1 MCVCKVCGMGVIVCV
16 LVCLCICVCRDVHAY
31 LCVCVGVGGIVRG
44 YTPADLMDDCT
55 LVVFLNFHQHV
66 SPCTAPV
73 VVL

>member
-1 MCVCKVCGMGVIVCV
+1 MGVIVCV
-16 LVCLCICVCRDVHAY
+16 
-31 LCVCVGVGGIVRG
+31 CVCVCLYVYVCAGCACIFMCVCGGGGHCEG